1 MKSKEV
7 IATGLLCCIMLS
19 SVLSSCN
26 TVMEHGEGTGRDNAL
41 FDSGDSSGNNGS
53 KVVHTGVKFDISGNI
68 LKLSLIHIFP

>member
-41 FDSGDSSGNNGS
+41 FDSGDSSGNNA
-53 KVVHTGVKFDISGNI
+53 VTVDVLTDAA
-68 LKLSLIHIFP
+68 